1 VGVCS
6 IILLLSSEEVILSIS
21 NREISSSSFRDPS
34 GSVFCENNEVYRQV
48 NLVYKPHYDLLIESG
63 LYEALIQS
71 DLLIAHE
78 EIEFRIEIEQQKIY
92 MAILNLVS
100 TKFVNPRKC
109 HLFPILMNGASVSL
123 KTPL

>member
-1 VGVCS
+1 MGVCS

-78 EIEFRIEIEQQKIY
+78 EIEFRIEIEQQKR
-92 MAILNLVS
+92 LHCD
-100 TKFVNPRKC
+100 TKSGFFKIGKPCMVPC
-109 HLFPILMNGASVSL
+109 ISYPYESCFSL
-123 KTPL
+123 L